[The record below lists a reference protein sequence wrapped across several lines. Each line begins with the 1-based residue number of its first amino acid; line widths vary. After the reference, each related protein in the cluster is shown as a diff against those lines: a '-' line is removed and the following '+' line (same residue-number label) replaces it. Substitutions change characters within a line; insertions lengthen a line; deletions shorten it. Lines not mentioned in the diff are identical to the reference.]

1 MAMIVGQPLDRIDG
15 RLKVTGAARYAAE
28 IPLANLAHAVLV
40 QSTIGKGRIVA
51 IDTKAAERAPGV
63 ILVLTHRNAPKPA
76 SRKASPNQPGEAF
89 PLLQDDKV
97 DYNGQ
102 HIGLVVA
109 ETFEQATHAATLLRV
124 RYEEERPVTRLED
137 VIGEAFVPQHFR
149 AGARPPDSRRGDPA
163 AALAAAPVVIDR
175 IYTTPVEH
183 HNPMEPH
190 AVVARWDGD
199 TLTLFHSTQAVANS
213 QQTVADLLGIPR
225 DKIRVV
231 SRFVGGGFGTK
242 GSTWPH
248 VTLAAMAARLVGR
261 PVKLVLTR
269 RQMYSSNGFRSQ
281 TIQRVRLGAGQDGR
295 LSAIMFDGLV
305 QTAPFGEFVEPC
317 GLPAE
322 MMYSCPNVGVTHR
335 VAHVNAGIPTFMR
348 APGEATGMY
357 ALESAMDELAYAV
370 GLDPIELRLRNYADR
385 DEHEDRP
392 WSSKSL
398 KECYARGAAA
408 FGWSRR
414 NLQPAALR
422 DGTTLIGLG
431 MASATYP
438 ANRSGA
444 SATVRLLADGTAL
457 VQSGTQD
464 IGTGTYTI
472 MAQVAADALGLPV
485 GRVRA
490 ELGDSAL
497 PHAPVSGG
505 SQSAASVMP
514 AIDAA
519 ARMLRAQL
527 AALAIGTEGGPL
539 HGASPADIDIADGVL
554 FVRNDARRRDDIRA
568 VLTRVGKDRLE
579 ATEESK
585 PGDEMK
591 QYGRHAFG
599 AHFAEVSVDPHLGTV
614 RVTRYV
620 GAFAA
625 GRVLNAK
632 TARSQ
637 MIGGIVYGLG
647 MALTEETHS
656 DARSGR
662 ITNANIAEYLV
673 PVNADVPDI
682 EVLLIDE
689 VDPHINPLGIKGMGE
704 LPMVGVAAAVANA
717 VFNATGKRVR
727 DLPIRPERVIV
738 SA

>member
-1 MAMIVGQPLDRIDG
+1 MAMTVGQPLDRIDG

-63 ILVLTHRNAPKPA
+63 ILVLTHRNAPKLA
-76 SRKASPNQPGEAF
+76 SNKASPNQPGEAY
-89 PLLQDDKV
+89 PLLQDDKIH
-97 DYNGQ
+97 YNGQ

-124 RYEEERPVTRLED
+124 RYEEERPVTRLEG
-137 VIGEAFVPQHFR
+137 VICEAFVPQHFR
-149 AGARPPDSRRGDPA
+149 GGARPPDSRRGDPPTA
-163 AALAAAPVVIDR
+163 FAAAPVAIDR
-175 IYTTPVEH
+175 TYTTPVEH

-190 AVVARWDGD
+190 AVVAAWDGD

-225 DKIRVV
+225 DKIRIV

-248 VTLAAMAARLVGR
+248 VTLAAMAARVVGR

-269 RQMYSSNGFRSQ
+269 RQMYSSNGFRSK

-295 LSAIMFDGLV
+295 LSAIMFEGIV
-305 QTAPFGEFVEPC
+305 QTPPFGEFVEPC
-317 GLPAE
+317 GLPFE
-322 MMYSCPNVGVTHR
+322 MMYSCPNVAVTHR
-335 VAHVNAGIPTFMR
+335 IAHVNAGIPTFMR

-357 ALESAMDELAYAV
+357 ALESAMDELAHAV
-370 GLDPIELRLRNYADR
+370 GVDPIELRLRNYADR
-385 DEHEDRP
+385 DEHENRP

-414 NLQPAALR
+414 NLQPGAMR
-422 DGTTLIGLG
+422 DGPTLIGLG

-485 GRVRA
+485 TRVRA

-519 ARMLRAQL
+519 ARAVRAEL
-527 AALAIGTEGGPL
+527 AALAAGTEGGPL
-539 HGASPADIDIADGVL
+539 HGAASSDIEIADGIL
-554 FVRNDARRRDDIRA
+554 FVRSDARRREDIRGILA
-568 VLTRVGKDRLE
+568 RAGKDRLE

-585 PGDEMK
+585 PGEEAK

-599 AHFAEVSVDPHLGTV
+599 AHFAEVRVDPHLGTV

-673 PVNADVPDI
+673 PVHADVPDI

-689 VDPHINPLGIKGMGE
+689 VEPHINPLGIKGMGE

-727 DLPIRPERVIV
+727 DLPIRPEKVLV
-738 SA
+738 GA